1 MSDSLKNYRPRRVGK
16 RIVTACW
23 WVLCALFRLESVR
36 VVFWAWRE
44 GFDFETIDNSLGS
57 LLSEGLIEPV
67 RDKDGAIVQR
77 DGRITWVITEE
88 GAERVPSPTGPR
100 DEGATA

>member
-23 WVLCALFRLESVR
+23 SAYSCALFRLESVR
-36 VVFWAWRE
+36 VVFWARRD
-44 GFDFETIDNSLGS
+44 GFDFETIDSSLGS

-77 DGRITWVITEE
+77 DGRITWVITE
-88 GAERVPSPTGPR
+88 
-100 DEGATA
+100 